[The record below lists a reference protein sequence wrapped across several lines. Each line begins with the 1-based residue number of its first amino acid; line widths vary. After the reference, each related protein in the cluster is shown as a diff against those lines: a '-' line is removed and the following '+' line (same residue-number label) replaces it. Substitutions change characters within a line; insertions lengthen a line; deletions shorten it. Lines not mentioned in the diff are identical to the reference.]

1 MALVSVYKK
10 GVCIREICATQV
22 YINYESGLVNM
33 FNGQEWVTDVSGAA
47 KITKRVENGIVHY
60 TVILPDEA

>member
-1 MALVSVYKK
+1 MTLISVYKK

-22 YINYESGLVNM
+22 YIDYDSGLVNM
-33 FNGQEWVTDVSGAA
+33 FDGHEWRTDVSGAA
-47 KITKRVENGIVHY
+47 KITRRMENGIVHY

>member
-1 MALVSVYKK
+1 MISVYKK

-22 YINYESGLVNM
+22 YIDYESGLVNM

-47 KITKRVENGIVHY
+47 KITKRVENGIVLY